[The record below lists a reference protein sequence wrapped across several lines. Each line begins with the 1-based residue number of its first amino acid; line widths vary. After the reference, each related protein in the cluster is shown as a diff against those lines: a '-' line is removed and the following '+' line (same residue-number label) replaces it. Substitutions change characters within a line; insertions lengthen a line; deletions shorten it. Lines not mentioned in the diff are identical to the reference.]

1 MSHDPSEGSHMSH
14 AMVSHE
20 LGCPP
25 PEHSPRDDL
34 PFTEG
39 AKQMEQSRSQSTLT
53 SLLKKKES
61 ECSPTAG
68 TRSAPPLA
76 SRSQSTLTPLLQLK
90 GQSECSPSGTETPQQ
105 TQHDCSVYH
114 MGLLRTTYARP
125 LEAAAS
131 VLHTVDKEDLAGE
144 LYRVLTSMNR
154 LLIDT
159 ASVLTSLSYAAQA
172 VTARALPVLRSPR
185 TRRTA
190 TATSIGIAQAL
201 VAEPQSEVA
210 LVLHNY
216 TLLVERVYYIHRC
229 VSVTLDG
236 QHTEGH
242 TGADAEKLQGPQA
255 EPTDLVQGDVSPSGQ
270 GAGEALDAAL
280 AHLDQAIDALEE
292 CSDFWRML
300 RRTSH
305 LLASMAESAH
315 GIRGQLLSGP
325 KSFDPQL
332 GFETFVDTLEHFCQR
347 QLGLDQFCQHYC
359 PTYSVGV
366 PSRQQVLHNQVA
378 DGDSGPSV
386 LEGSCATT
394 THCGGP
400 SVGASSAATSRP
412 RP

>member
-1 MSHDPSEGSHMSH
+1 
-14 AMVSHE
+14 
-20 LGCPP
+20 
-25 PEHSPRDDL
+25 
-34 PFTEG
+34 
-39 AKQMEQSRSQSTLT
+39 
-53 SLLKKKES
+53 
-61 ECSPTAG
+61 
-68 TRSAPPLA
+68 
-76 SRSQSTLTPLLQLK
+76 
-90 GQSECSPSGTETPQQ
+90 
-105 TQHDCSVYH
+105 

-125 LEAAAS
+125 IEAAAG
-131 VLHTVDKEDLAGE
+131 LLQTVDKDLAGE
-144 LYRVLTSMNR
+144 LYRVLSSMSR

-172 VTARALPVLRSPR
+172 VTVRTLPVLRSPR

-201 VAEPQSEVA
+201 VAEPQSGVA
-210 LVLHNY
+210 QVLHNY

-236 QHTEGH
+236 QHTEGD
-242 TGADAEKLQGPQA
+242 TGADAEKLPGPQA
-255 EPTDLVQGDVSPSGQ
+255 EPSDLVQGDVSPSGQ
-270 GAGEALDAAL
+270 CVGEALGAAL
-280 AHLDQAIDALEE
+280 IHLDQAIDALEH

-332 GFETFVDTLEHFCQR
+332 GFETFVDSLEHFCQR

-359 PTYSVGV
+359 PSYSVGV
-366 PSRQQVLHNQVA
+366 PRCQQQVLHKQVA
-378 DGDSGPSV
+378 DGDGGPSV
-386 LEGSCATT
+386 SEGSCATT
-394 THCGGP
+394 THCGSP
-400 SVGASSAATSRP
+400 SVGASSAATNKP